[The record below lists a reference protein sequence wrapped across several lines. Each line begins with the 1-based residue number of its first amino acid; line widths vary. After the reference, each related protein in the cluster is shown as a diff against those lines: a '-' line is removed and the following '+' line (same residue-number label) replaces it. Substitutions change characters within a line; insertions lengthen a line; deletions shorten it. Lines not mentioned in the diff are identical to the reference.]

1 MICGKDDAYLKDAEL
16 LDWSKQ
22 FSFPTIIGSLI
33 HAMVHTRPDIA
44 YAVAILSRSM
54 SCPELWHWKAARY
67 LLLYLRETAHL
78 GLVYRQ
84 EVMLAQEAKVTAAT
98 DEHDQF
104 LEAAVD
110 ASFADCDKTYRSTS
124 GFVVW
129 FGGSPVEWEC
139 KRQPL
144 VTLSTMESEYV
155 AASKCVCSIRFLHK
169 LLDFVNLGRKGSTKI
184 HEDNS
189 ACIAITSKPV
199 HRSRSKHIG
208 VKYHNV
214 REASQNNEVELV
226 QVWTEH
232 QVADIFTKSLHHKD
246 FVRCREV
253 LMGRQT
259 FDEMVKAHVKPEAP
273 KVNSIRRKCYERN
286 TKGQKWP
293 KFIVPQSSSF
303 CKDTSSLYDCILG
316 KPQLPVS

>member
-1 MICGKDDAYLKDAEL
+1 
-16 LDWSKQ
+16 
-22 FSFPTIIGSLI
+22 
-33 HAMVHTRPDIA
+33 
-44 YAVAILSRSM
+44 
-54 SCPELWHWKAARY
+54 
-67 LLLYLRETAHL
+67 
-78 GLVYRQ
+78 
-84 EVMLAQEAKVTAAT
+84 
-98 DEHDQF
+98 
-104 LEAAVD
+104 
-110 ASFADCDKTYRSTS
+110 
-124 GFVVW
+124 
-129 FGGSPVEWEC
+129 
-139 KRQPL
+139 
-144 VTLSTMESEYV
+144 MESEYV

-303 CKDTSSLYDCILG
+303 SKDTSSLYDCILG